1 MGGGTAGLTVAK
13 RLTED
18 PNLSVAVIEGG
29 SFYEITNGN
38 LSQIPAYDV
47 KYSSSSPSSIQPLV
61 DWGIVT
67 VPQLV

>member
-1 MGGGTAGLTVAK
+1 MGGGTSGLTVAK

-38 LSQIPAYDV
+38 ISQIPAYDV
-47 KYSSSSPSSIQPLV
+47 LSSSSPSGIQPLV

-67 VPQLV
+67 LPQLV